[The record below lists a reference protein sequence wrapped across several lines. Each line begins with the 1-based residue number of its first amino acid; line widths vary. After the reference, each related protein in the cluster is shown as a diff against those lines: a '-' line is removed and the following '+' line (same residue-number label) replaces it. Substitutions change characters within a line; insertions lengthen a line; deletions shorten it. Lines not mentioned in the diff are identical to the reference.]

1 MNYSNSHSNSNSS
14 NNSNATPLFFP
25 LLADRKGRPAAL
37 TLAAGGPP
45 PDLGAAHWSALG
57 RRFPCF
63 HDDGIDVALVSS
75 LQAAGWSVLDG
86 TKVRRIDGAFRSDAA
101 PGVAWIAGDW
111 CLAAPAD
118 ASDNQ
123 GASRALALQLV
134 QLVAADGDT
143 HDIEALL
150 RRDARLSYHLL
161 RLVNSP
167 GVGGGRRVTSFAQAI
182 LILGRQQLRRWLNLM
197 LFAARDGDV
206 RCAMLLGRVAV
217 RSRMMELLARELGL
231 DKMHQDQ
238 AFMAGLFSL
247 LGVLFGAPLADL
259 LQPLAVSD
267 TVARALLRGEG
278 ELGALASLVIAAEAG
293 QFDVVA
299 QHLQQ
304 LQLPADQFN
313 RIVLESNLWMLDVI
327 GEMTDPGHA

>member
-1 MNYSNSHSNSNSS
+1 MS
-14 NNSNATPLFFP
+14 NSNATPLFFP
-25 LLADRKGRPAAL
+25 LLADRKGRPAGL
-37 TLAAGGPP
+37 MLAAGSQPLELDG
-45 PDLGAAHWSALG
+45 AHWSALG
-57 RRFPCF
+57 QRFPCF
-63 HDDGIDVALVSS
+63 YADGLDAGSASS
-75 LQAAGWSVLDG
+75 LQASGWAALDDA
-86 TKVRRIDGAFRSDAA
+86 KVRHIDGAFCNDAPPA
-101 PGVAWIAGDW
+101 VAWIAGDW
-111 CLAAPAD
+111 CMAAPSD
-118 ASDNQ
+118 ASGNQ

-134 QLVAADGDT
+134 QLVAADGAT

-278 ELGALASLVIAAEAG
+278 ELGALTRLVIAAEAG